1 MPLLS
6 LQNKNLFLEI
16 SPEIGASIT
25 KFCDRKK
32 NKNIFRPFPKTKK
45 ITKNNCY
52 FSGYFATVPYF
63 GVIHKDTFF
72 YNNKYIK
79 LSRTHPLEPDTIHG
93 EGWVKKWKV
102 KKQTKTSAE
111 LIYVHQGKSSFPHKY
126 QACQKFSL
134 NKTSL
139 NISIRLT
146 NLDHLSF
153 DCGIGFHPWF
163 NISAESKIFSNNFS
177 FIENNKNN
185 FKQKKL
191 TTAKLLNLNKHKI
204 DKTFLNWNGKSKL
217 VLNKDISL
225 EIINKK
231 NLNNLH
237 VYTPPKENFFCIEP
251 VTNIGDAF
259 QIKKYSGEYTGL
271 KNLKKNKKFE
281 SSVEFKLL

>member
-16 SPEIGASIT
+16 SPEMGASIT

-32 NKNIFRPFPKTKK
+32 NKDIFRPFPKTKK

-146 NLDHLSF
+146 NLDHLPF

-163 NISAESKIFSNNFS
+163 NISAESKIFLNNFS
-177 FIENNKNN
+177 YIENIKNN

-191 TTAKLLNLNKHKI
+191 TSAKLLNLNKHKI
-204 DKTFLNWNGKSKL
+204 DKTFLKWNGKSKL

-225 EIINKK
+225 EVINKK

-259 QIKKYSGEYTGL
+259 QIKKYSKEYTGL
-271 KNLKKNKKFE
+271 TNLKKDKTFDA
-281 SSVEFKLL
+281 SVEFKLL

>member
-1 MPLLS
+1 M
-6 LQNKNLFLEI
+6 
-16 SPEIGASIT
+16 GASIT
-25 KFCDRKK
+25 KFYDRKK
-32 NKNIFRPFPKTKK
+32 NKDIFRPFPKTKK

-191 TTAKLLNLNKHKI
+191 TSAKLLNLNKHKI

-251 VTNIGDAF
+251 VTNICDAF